1 MPSNNQFKIN
11 EHGFTLIEVLASI
24 VLLAIIL
31 TSFGMIFAQSLKTSN
46 TSERIIDHTYI
57 AQREMERI
65 YELSTKV
72 SVEHRISEIK
82 ENKNYVQYSDDG
94 DWLLFKKE
102 IVDEQVNIE
111 LRLKDEPS
119 SLTRILIKV
128 YDVKNLEKPK
138 VQMEN
143 LLEWK
148 IDENE

>member
-31 TSFGMIFAQSLKTSN
+31 TSFGMIFAQALKTSN
-46 TSERIIDHTYI
+46 TYERIINHTYI

>member
-72 SVEHRISEIK
+72 SVEHRIRDRKSTRLNSSHVAIS
-82 ENKNYVQYSDDG
+82 YAVFC
-94 DWLLFKKE
+94 LKK
-102 IVDEQVNIE
+102 
-111 LRLKDEPS
+111 
-119 SLTRILIKV
+119 
-128 YDVKNLEKPK
+128 
-138 VQMEN
+138 
-143 LLEWK
+143 K
-148 IDENE
+148 IDLEVPGFISSI

>member
-1 MPSNNQFKIN
+1 MPSNNQFKTN

-72 SVEHRISEIK
+72 YVEHRISEIK
-82 ENKNYVQYSDDG
+82 ENNNYVQYSDDV
-94 DWLLFKKE
+94 DCLLFKKE

-111 LRLKDEPS
+111 LRIKEETA
-119 SLTRILIKV
+119 SLNMIIIKV
-128 YDVKNLEKPK
+128 
-138 VQMEN
+138 
-143 LLEWK
+143 
-148 IDENE
+148 

>member
-1 MPSNNQFKIN
+1 MPSNNQFKTN

-82 ENKNYVQYSDDG
+82 ENNNYVQYSDDG

-119 SLTRILIKV
+119 SLTRIDRKSTRM
-128 YDVKNLEKPK
+128 NSS
-138 VQMEN
+138 
-143 LLEWK
+143 
-148 IDENE
+148 